1 IENNNDIIALMD
13 ANLHV
18 IYRSPSSERIT
29 GWTDEDRELMWSQEH
44 LHPDD
49 AEYAAGVMKKVLAN
63 PGKSFT
69 IMFRAKH
76 KKGNYIWLEGIITN
90 MIHEPTVKAIITN
103 FRDITQKKE
112 GEEKLIASEKQFR
125 HTLDNMLEGM
135 QIIGF
140 DWRYIYVND
149 AMARHG
155 KYSKE
160 ELIGHTVMEKYP
172 GIEQTEVYKVYKR
185 CFEERISIHMEN
197 EFVFP
202 DKTKAWFELSFQ
214 PVPEGIFILSVDIS
228 ERKMAEEK
236 INNLNRELE
245 ERVIMRTEQLKKSN
259 EELEAFSYS
268 VSHDLRAPLRGI
280 IGFANILE
288 EDYTSKLDDEA
299 KRITAIIKKNTSKM
313 GQLIDDL
320 LAFSRMG
327 RQELIKTTVDIN
339 KMVGDIIGDYSLN
352 NEKTK
357 WIVHS
362 LPDAIA
368 DINTLQQVWVNL
380 ISNSIK
386 YSRNV
391 ENPKIEIGSIQENQS
406 ITFFV
411 KDNGVGFN
419 EKYKSKLFKVFQ
431 RLHTNEEFEGTGI
444 GLAIVEKIVSKHSG
458 RVWAESELNKGATF
472 YFLLPDND
480 NK

>member
-1 IENNNDIIALMD
+1 
-13 ANLHV
+13 
-18 IYRSPSSERIT
+18 
-29 GWTDEDRELMWSQEH
+29 MWSQEH

-69 IMFRAKH
+69 IMFRAKN

-368 DINTLQQVWVNL
+368 DINTLQQVW
-380 ISNSIK
+380 
-386 YSRNV
+386 
-391 ENPKIEIGSIQENQS
+391 
-406 ITFFV
+406 
-411 KDNGVGFN
+411 
-419 EKYKSKLFKVFQ
+419 
-431 RLHTNEEFEGTGI
+431 
-444 GLAIVEKIVSKHSG
+444 A
-458 RVWAESELNKGATF
+458 
-472 YFLLPDND
+472 
-480 NK
+480 